1 MSSASDFIIENGV
14 LTEYVG
20 PGGDVAIPE
29 GVTAIGEF
37 AFSNS
42 SITAVTIP
50 KNVKSIEWNA
60 FMNCRNLKSVSLP
73 KSDIKI
79 GIGAFFGCRNLTDIV
94 IPEGVTTMG
103 SGAFSDCWNLKKIIL
118 PKTLT
123 SVESRIFYGGA
134 RLKSITIN
142 ASRMEMPKGQFGL
155 FQYEPPRDFEVFAPN
170 LSLSVLQEQGMGP
183 AAVRGFFKQSSKY
196 TDPAIVTQYALYIAS
211 QRKKLLPDV
220 LKRDMAEIL
229 RILADEKKITKKNV
243 TQDYYQPAVEYK
255 AAKCAAYLEKRFGN
269 ELGRQAEALSS
280 ERERTKDFKIEKGIL
295 TKYTGPGGNVV
306 IPEGVTEI
314 GKEVFAKS
322 KTLTGVTFPQSLII
336 IGAEAF
342 ASCNGLTS
350 VTIPRGVTEIRFG
363 AFDWCKNLKDVY
375 IDDLAAWCRIE
386 FGGVFANCG
395 NPLSAG
401 AHLHMNGKVLTEL
414 VIPEGVENVG
424 NYAFFR
430 CADLENIV
438 VPESVTSIGEY
449 SFFECTNLKSI
460 SLPDNLTSIGGGAFL
475 RCKKLTEVKIPKTV
489 TSIGDRAF
497 MECRKLADVILSEGV
512 ELLGDQAFG
521 DCGQLRISLPGSLK
535 RPKADMF
542 GRLWEKAP
550 FAGSVCSIRI
560 EKWSAL
566 ITKMVDGCTIEEVST
581 ANYSLIPG
589 EILLPVATSMMKKK
603 GWVTSSETG
612 KALLKG
618 LEKNAEKLRAAALT
632 NAEWLQLL
640 CDNKLIKAE
649 DLDAWLEEAEKQNN
663 TAAKAMLL
671 NYQGTIG
678 SKAVGKAR
686 EKKEKDKEA
695 YADALVERAAKRDP
709 SNGIQGMTFV
719 ITGQMSAWPKVWSSR
734 KEVEEYLAKYGA
746 KLGSS
751 LTKETDYLVTN
762 DTENG
767 SAKNEK
773 TKKLGVEVISEEEFN
788 QMIGR
793 RFADEETICVP
804 SWVKA
809 IEPAAFSY
817 PDWESWKDNY
827 GYKKL
832 KEVILPEQITS
843 IGEKAFAGA
852 GELEKISIPDTVT
865 SIGSWAFADCNQLK
879 TIVLPEKLQRIG
891 ARAFDGCSGLTKLI
905 IPENT
910 KEIES
915 YAFAEC
921 SSLEEMDIPASVETI
936 DMGAFDK
943 CPKLTIRAPEGS
955 FAAQYARRNAIPLV
969 VEGMVTNE
977 TTEQGD
983 LRDFVIENGV
993 LTQYLGAGGDV
1004 TIPDGVLSIGPM
1016 AFYNCLGLKNVIVPE
1031 GVTSISFFN
1040 CSNLIRVTI
1049 PSSVTSVYFFGCS
1062 SLEEV
1067 TLPVSVDRIG
1077 DNAFYGCS
1085 SLKSIVIPG
1094 SVAEVG
1100 EGAFSFCKGLQTIV
1114 FSEGVESLGKN
1125 VLFCCNSLKD
1135 VFLPASLKKI
1145 HSSNYFSGITIHA
1158 PAKSFAEKYA
1168 KRHKKSFEIWE
1179 KE

>member
-1 MSSASDFIIENGV
+1 MSSASDFIIENGI
-14 LTEYVG
+14 LTKYVG

-79 GIGAFFGCRNLTDIV
+79 GTGAFFGCRNLTDIV

-103 SGAFSDCWNLKKIIL
+103 SGAFYDCWNLKKIVL

-123 SVESRIFYGGA
+123 SVKDRVFYGGA
-134 RLKSITIN
+134 RLKSIAIN
-142 ASRMEMPKGQFGL
+142 ASHMEMPKGQFGL
-155 FQYEPPRDFEVFAPN
+155 FQYAPPRDFEVFAPN
-170 LSLSVLQEQGMGP
+170 LPLSVLQEQGMGP
-183 AAVRGFFKQSSKY
+183 AAVKGFFKQPSKY

-211 QRKKLLPDV
+211 QRKKFLTDV

-243 TQDYYQPAVEYK
+243 SQDYYQPAVEYK
-255 AAKCAAYLEKRFGN
+255 AAKCAAFLEKRFGN
-269 ELGRQAEALSS
+269 ELGSQAEALLS

-295 TKYTGPGGNVV
+295 TKYTGPGGDVI

-322 KTLTGVTFPQSLII
+322 KTLMSVTLPQSLKTV
-336 IGAEAF
+336 GAEAF

-401 AHLHMNGKVLTEL
+401 ARLHVNGRILTEL
-414 VIPEGVENVG
+414 VIPDGIETVNDYAFYHCVSLEGVSIPKGVTAVG
-424 NYAFFR
+424 NYAFFD
-430 CADLENIV
+430 CANLKSV
-438 VPESVTSIGEY
+438 SLPESVVSIGDGT
-449 SFFECTNLKSI
+449 FC
-460 SLPDNLTSIGGGAFL
+460 G
-475 RCKKLTEVKIPKTV
+475 CKKLAEVNIPKSVKT
-489 TSIGDRAF
+489 IGEVAF
-497 MECRKLADVILSEGV
+497 MDCRKLTDVTLPEGV
-512 ELLGDQAFG
+512 ELLGAQAFG
-521 DCGQLRISLPGSLK
+521 NCGKMEVSLPGSLK

-542 GRLWEKAP
+542 GHLWRKAP
-550 FAGSVCSIRI
+550 FAGSTCSIHI

-566 ITKMVDGCTIEEVST
+566 ITKMVEDCTIEEVNT

-589 EILLPVATSMMKKK
+589 EILMPVAERMMKKK
-603 GWVTSSETG
+603 GWDPASATG
-612 KALLKG
+612 KKLLQG
-618 LEKNAEKLRAAALT
+618 LSKNAGKLRNLVVT
-632 NAEWLQLL
+632 NPMWLQLF
-640 CDNKLIKAE
+640 CDNKLIQAE
-649 DLDAWLEEAEKQNN
+649 ELDAYLEEVEKQNN
-663 TAAKAMLL
+663 TEAKAMLL
-671 NYQGTIG
+671 NYQNELG
-678 SKAVGKAR
+678 SKAVEKAR
-686 EKKEKDKEA
+686 EMKEKDKEA

-709 SNGIQGMTFV
+709 SNGIQGMIFV

-746 KLGSS
+746 KLGAS
-751 LTKETDYLVTN
+751 LTKEADYLVTN
-762 DTENG
+762 DTESG

-773 TKKLGVEVISEEEFN
+773 AKKLGVEVISEEGFN

-793 RFADEETICVP
+793 RFADAETVCVP
-804 SWVKA
+804 SWVKT

-817 PDWESWKDNY
+817 PDWESWKSNY

-832 KEVILPEQITS
+832 KEVILPESITE
-843 IGEKAFAGA
+843 IGDKAFAGA
-852 GELEKISIPDTVT
+852 GNLEKISIPDTVT
-865 SIGSWAFADCNQLK
+865 SIGSWAFADCSQLK

-915 YAFAEC
+915 YASAEC
-921 SSLEEMDIPASVETI
+921 SNLEEMDIPASVETI
-936 DMGAFDK
+936 DMEAFDK

-977 TTEQGD
+977 TTEHGD

-1049 PSSVTSVYFFGCS
+1049 PSSVTSVNFFGCS

-1067 TLPVSVDRIG
+1067 TLPMSVNEIDK
-1077 DNAFYGCS
+1077 NAFYGCS

-1100 EGAFSFCKGLQTIV
+1100 EGAFSFCKELQTIA
-1114 FSEGVESLGKN
+1114 FCEGVESLGKY
-1125 VLFCCNSLKD
+1125 VFLCCNNLKD
-1135 VFLPASLKKI
+1135 IVLPASLKKI
-1145 HSSNYFSGITIHA
+1145 HSSNSFFGITFHA

-1168 KRHKKSFEIWE
+1168 KRHKYSFEVWE
-1179 KE
+1179 QE